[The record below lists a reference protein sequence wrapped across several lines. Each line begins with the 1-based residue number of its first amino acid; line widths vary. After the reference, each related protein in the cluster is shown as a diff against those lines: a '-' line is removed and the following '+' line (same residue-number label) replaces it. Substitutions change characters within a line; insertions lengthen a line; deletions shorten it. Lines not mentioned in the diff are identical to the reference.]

1 MPGRIAIGA
10 PIVNPGLTYD
20 AATPSMCMCVVC
32 VERQRTID
40 GLERFEVVLPAR
52 AMVQYLGGKYQ
63 LVGRHALSRI
73 ALDTLIGRGLHP
85 ARQRCGNRRRHI
97 VLDFE
102 DALELPVIAFSPHMS
117 VGNRIDELG
126 RYADTISGLAN
137 AALKY
142 VLHVQRFSDLLNVHG
157 FALVDEGR
165 VAGDDEE
172 LAELRQGGN
181 DI

>member
-1 MPGRIAIGA
+1 
-10 PIVNPGLTYD
+10 
-20 AATPSMCMCVVC
+20 
-32 VERQRTID
+32 
-40 GLERFEVVLPAR
+40 
-52 AMVQYLGGKYQ
+52 
-63 LVGRHALSRI
+63 
-73 ALDTLIGRGLHP
+73 
-85 ARQRCGNRRRHI
+85 GNRRRHI

-181 DI
+181 DILGQPVGKKFLLVIATHVGEGQNGDRRLVRVTDLRPRVRTLARISERLDTKDRDRIGNVLQLLRA